1 MTEKIPYRLDA
12 DTAFQQPHGEGVS
25 QAVGGI
31 VPGGKAALAGPLREQ
46 VANRGVL
53 QCAAGTA
60 YAQEQLR
67 VAALGPPVP

>member
-31 VPGGKAALAGPLREQ
+31 VPGGKAALAGSLREQ
-46 VANRGVL
+46 VGL
-53 QCAAGTA
+53 EISCGTIGQRA
-60 YAQEQLR
+60 S
-67 VAALGPPVP
+67 